1 VAERTI
7 KLREALAELESYS
20 YSIAHDM
27 RAPLR
32 AMQGFSSLLLEEYGP
47 EIGAEPLHYLR
58 RIAKSAE
65 RLDRLLQ
72 DVLTYSKIMSGE
84 MDLQPVQ
91 TGPLLREII
100 ESYPNL
106 HSSKAEI
113 ILREPLPAV
122 LANSAALTQ
131 VFSNL
136 LGNAVKFV
144 EPGTQPRVVVRAERL
159 NDSVRFWF
167 EDNGIG
173 MPPEATSRI
182 FQLFQTLNHP
192 SLYEGTG
199 LGLAIV
205 RKAVTRMN
213 GTVGAESVP
222 GQGSRFWVDLKPAP

>member
-1 VAERTI
+1 
-7 KLREALAELESYS
+7 ALAELESYS
-20 YSIAHDM
+20 YSIAHDK
-27 RAPLR
+27 RAPLS
-32 AMQGFSSLLLEEYGP
+32 AMQGFSRILLEEYAPEFGP
-47 EIGAEPLHYLR
+47 EALNYIR
-58 RIAKSAE
+58 RMSKSAE
-65 RLDRLLQ
+65 RLDRLIQ
-72 DVLTYSKIMSGE
+72 DVLTSSKIMCSE

-91 TGPLLREII
+91 PEPLLREII

-106 HSSKAEI
+106 YSSKAEI
-113 ILREPLPAV
+113 VLQEPLPAV

-144 EPGTQPRVVVRAERL
+144 EPGTQPRVVVRAEQG
-159 NDSVRFWF
+159 NASVRFWL

-182 FQLFQTLNHP
+182 FQMFQTLNRP
-192 SLYEGTG
+192 GLYEGTG

-205 RKAVTRMN
+205 RKALTRMN
-213 GTVGAESVP
+213 GAVGAESVL